1 MTDSLVKVE
10 NLKKYFPVKLGVFE
24 GWHFEN
30 GKLKRKRL
38 YVKAIDGV
46 SFEIEKGDTF
56 ALVGESG
63 CGKTTTGRTIVGLY
77 KQTDGKI
84 YFRNKPIDEV
94 LKKSPKDFKKNVQM
108 IFQDPYSSL
117 NPRMKVYNLIS
128 EPLRVHKL
136 VSSRAEE
143 REKVEEI
150 MVNVG
155 LEPEY
160 KSRYPHQF
168 SGGQRQRI
176 AIARALATEPEF
188 IVADEPISALDVSIR
203 AQILN
208 LMEDLQEKYGL
219 TYLFIAHDLSV
230 VRHISNKTAV
240 MYLGRIVEMGNTDE
254 IFTHPLHPYT
264 KTLFDSIPSVEK
276 VKQPLKVTIEGEVPS
291 PINPPPGCPF
301 HPRCPHAMERCKKE
315 RPEPKEVSPGH
326 FVSCF
331 LY

>member
-10 NLKKYFPVKLGVFE
+10 NLKKYFPVKLGMFE
-24 GWHFEN
+24 GWRFEN
-30 GKLKRKRL
+30 GKLKRNKL
-38 YVKAIDGV
+38 FVKAIDGV
-46 SFEIEKGDTF
+46 SFEIMKGDTF

-77 KQTDGKI
+77 KRTGGEI
-84 YFRNKPIDEV
+84 YFKGKPIDSF
-94 LKKSPKDFKKNVQM
+94 LKENPRDFKRNVQM

-117 NPRMKVYNLIS
+117 NPRMKVYQLIS

-136 VSSRAEE
+136 VKDKKEE
-143 REKVEEI
+143 REKVIEI
-150 MVNVG
+150 MKNVG

-160 KSRYPHQF
+160 MSRYPHQF

-176 AIARALATEPEF
+176 AIGRALASEPEF

-230 VRHISNKTAV
+230 VRHISNKVAV
-240 MYLGRIVEMGNTDE
+240 MYLGHIVEMGDTNE

-264 KTLFDSIPSVEK
+264 KTLFESIPSVEK

-301 HPRCPHAMERCKKE
+301 HPRCPHATERCKKE
-315 RPEPKEVSPGH
+315 RPEIKEVSPGH
-326 FVSCF
+326 YVACF

>member
-1 MTDSLVKVE
+1 MTNSLVKVE
-10 NLKKYFPVKLGVFE
+10 NLKKYFPVKLGLFE
-24 GWHFEN
+24 GWQFN
-30 GKLKRKRL
+30 PLPKRKKL
-38 YVKAIDGV
+38 FVKAIDGI
-46 SFEIEKGDTF
+46 SFEIKKGDTF

-77 KQTDGKI
+77 KKSDGQI
-84 YFRNKPIDEV
+84 YFKGKPVDEV
-94 LKKSPKDFKKNVQM
+94 LKENPRDFKRNVQM

-117 NPRMKVYNLIS
+117 NPRMKVYELIS
-128 EPLRVHKL
+128 EPMRIHKL
-136 VSSRAEE
+136 VRSKKEEKERVAELM
-143 REKVEEI
+143 K
-150 MVNVG
+150 NVG

-160 KSRYPHQF
+160 MSRYPHQF

-230 VRHISNKTAV
+230 VRHISNRTAV
-240 MYLGRIVEMGNTDE
+240 MYLGRIVEMGDTDE
-254 IFTHPLHPYT
+254 IFKNPLHPYT
-264 KTLFDSIPSVEK
+264 KTLFESIPSVEK

-291 PINPPPGCPF
+291 PINPPSGCPF
-301 HPRCPHAMERCKKE
+301 HPRCPYATEKCKIE
-315 RPEPKEVSPGH
+315 RPGLKEVSPGH
-326 FVSCF
+326 KVACF
-331 LY
+331 LF